1 MKVTCT
7 KENLSQA
14 LGLVGGVAGKNINL
28 PILGNILIRVDNQKT
43 EIISTNL
50 EVAIVATLRSKV
62 DEPGSFTVP
71 ARTLTDFVNLLSG
84 EKVEIELQGNELAV
98 TCDRST
104 TKIKGSPADDFPVVP
119 SLSEGSGYL
128 ISAEELKTGLSQVVS
143 ALAKNDIR
151 PELSG
156 VFCGFNVG
164 GNKGLILATT
174 DSYRLA
180 EKKIKLN
187 QGDDEIK
194 VIVPGRTA
202 QEIIHILS
210 LAANEE
216 NESGARILLNNNQIV
231 LNYSNIQLVSRL
243 VDGQYPDYTQI
254 IPKSF
259 TTTATLSTN
268 QLSKE
273 TKAAALFTTTG
284 VNAISF
290 FLEKEN
296 SNVVIS
302 STSTQTGEY
311 KSQLEAEILGESNN
325 ILLNHRYLQDGLNN
339 IKTPNTVF
347 KMINADSP
355 CLFAPQGDDS
365 FLYIVMPIRQ

>member
-1 MKVTCT
+1 MKLTCT
-7 KENLSQA
+7 RENLSQT
-14 LGLVGGVAGKNINL
+14 LSLVGGVAGKNINL
-28 PILGNILIRVDNQKT
+28 PILSNILIRVDNQKT

-84 EKVEIELQGNELAV
+84 VNVEMELQGSELVV

-119 SLSEGSGYL
+119 ALSEGSGYL
-128 ISAEELKTGLSQVVS
+128 VSADELKTGLSQVVS
-143 ALAKNDIR
+143 ALARNDIR

-164 GNKGLILATT
+164 ENKGLVLAAT

-194 VIVPGRTA
+194 AIIPGRTA

-210 LAANEE
+210 LAVSEGNET
-216 NESGARILLNNNQIV
+216 GARILLNNNQIT

-259 TTTATLSTN
+259 TTTATFSTS
-268 QLSKE
+268 QVSKE
-273 TKAAALFTTTG
+273 IKAAALFTTTG
-284 VNAISF
+284 VNAVSF
-290 FLEKEN
+290 SLEKE
-296 SNVVIS
+296 SGVVVIA

-325 ILLNHRYLQDGLNN
+325 ILLNHRYLQDGLGN
-339 IKTPNTVF
+339 IKTPNTTF
-347 KMINADSP
+347 KMVNADSP
-355 CLFAPQGDDS
+355 CLFAPQGDES

>member
-1 MKVTCT
+1 MKITCT
-7 KENLSQA
+7 RENLSQA
-14 LGLVGGVAGKNINL
+14 LSLVGGVAGKNINL
-28 PILGNILIRVDNQKT
+28 PILGNVLIRVDNQKT

-50 EVAIVATLRSKV
+50 EVAIIATLRSKV

-71 ARTLTDFVNLLSG
+71 ARTLTDFVGLLSG

-104 TKIKGSPADDFPVVP
+104 TKIKGSPADDFPIVP
-119 SLSEGSGYL
+119 SLTEGSGYL
-128 ISAEELKTGLSQVVS
+128 ISAEELKTGFSQVVS
-143 ALAKNDIR
+143 ALARNDIR

-156 VFCGFNVG
+156 VFCGFNTN
-164 GNKGLILATT
+164 GNKGLTLAAT

-180 EKKIKLN
+180 EKKVKLN
-187 QGDDEIK
+187 QGEDEMK
-194 VIVPGRTA
+194 VIIPGRTA

-210 LAANEE
+210 LATSEE
-216 NESGARILLNNNQIV
+216 NETGARILLNNNQIV
-231 LNYSNIQLVSRL
+231 LTYANIQLVSRL
-243 VDGQYPDYTQI
+243 VEGQYPDYTQI

-259 TTTATLSTN
+259 TTTATVSTN
-268 QLSKE
+268 QVIKE
-273 TKAAALFTTTG
+273 IKAAALFTTTG

-290 FLEKEN
+290 KLEKEN
-296 SNVVIS
+296 NAVVVT

-311 KSQLEAEILGESNN
+311 KSQLEAEILGEDNN
-325 ILLNHRYLQDGLNN
+325 ILLNHRYLHDGLSN

>member
-180 EKKIKLN
+180 
-187 QGDDEIK
+187 
-194 VIVPGRTA
+194 
-202 QEIIHILS
+202 
-210 LAANEE
+210 
-216 NESGARILLNNNQIV
+216 
-231 LNYSNIQLVSRL
+231 
-243 VDGQYPDYTQI
+243 
-254 IPKSF
+254 
-259 TTTATLSTN
+259 
-268 QLSKE
+268 
-273 TKAAALFTTTG
+273 
-284 VNAISF
+284 
-290 FLEKEN
+290 
-296 SNVVIS
+296 
-302 STSTQTGEY
+302 
-311 KSQLEAEILGESNN
+311 
-325 ILLNHRYLQDGLNN
+325 
-339 IKTPNTVF
+339 
-347 KMINADSP
+347 
-355 CLFAPQGDDS
+355 
-365 FLYIVMPIRQ
+365 

>member
-1 MKVTCT
+1 M
-7 KENLSQA
+7 
-14 LGLVGGVAGKNINL
+14 
-28 PILGNILIRVDNQKT
+28 
-43 EIISTNL
+43 
-50 EVAIVATLRSKV
+50 
-62 DEPGSFTVP
+62 
-71 ARTLTDFVNLLSG
+71 
-84 EKVEIELQGNELAV
+84 
-98 TCDRST
+98 
-104 TKIKGSPADDFPVVP
+104 
-119 SLSEGSGYL
+119 
-128 ISAEELKTGLSQVVS
+128 
-143 ALAKNDIR
+143 
-151 PELSG
+151 
-156 VFCGFNVG
+156 
-164 GNKGLILATT
+164 
-174 DSYRLA
+174 
-180 EKKIKLN
+180 
-187 QGDDEIK
+187 
-194 VIVPGRTA
+194 IVPGRTA

>member
-1 MKVTCT
+1 MKITCT
-7 KENLSQA
+7 RENLSQA
-14 LGLVGGVAGKNINL
+14 LSLVGGVAGKNINL
-28 PILGNILIRVDNQKT
+28 PILGNVLIRVDNQKT

-50 EVAIVATLRSKV
+50 EVAIIATLRSKV

-71 ARTLTDFVNLLSG
+71 ARTLTDFVSLLSG

-119 SLSEGSGYL
+119 SLTEGSGYL
-128 ISAEELKTGLSQVVS
+128 ISADEFKTGLSQVVS
-143 ALAKNDIR
+143 ALARNDIR

-156 VFCGFNVG
+156 VFCGFNIN
-164 GNKGLILATT
+164 GNKGLVLAAT

-180 EKKIKLN
+180 EKKVRLS

-194 VIVPGRTA
+194 VIIPGRTA

-210 LAANEE
+210 LAVSEE
-216 NESGARILLNNNQIV
+216 GETGARMLLNNNQIV
-231 LNYSNIQLVSRL
+231 LTYANIQLVSRL
-243 VDGQYPDYTQI
+243 VEGQYPDYTQI

-259 TTTATLSTN
+259 TTTATFSTN
-268 QLSKE
+268 QVTKE
-273 TKAAALFTTTG
+273 IKAAALFTTTG

-290 FLEKEN
+290 KLEKEN
-296 SNVVIS
+296 NTVVVT

-311 KSQLEAEILGESNN
+311 KSQLEAEILGDNNN
-325 ILLNHRYLQDGLNN
+325 ILLNHRYLHDGLSN

-355 CLFAPQGDDS
+355 CLFTPQGDES